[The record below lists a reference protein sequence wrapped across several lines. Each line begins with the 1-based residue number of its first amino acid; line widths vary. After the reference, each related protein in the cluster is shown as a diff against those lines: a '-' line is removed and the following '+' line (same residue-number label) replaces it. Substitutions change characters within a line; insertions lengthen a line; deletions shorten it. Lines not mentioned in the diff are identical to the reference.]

1 MATYNTNSL
10 PEPIYP
16 SVWDTG
22 QPPDPFIGAQTFLG
36 CTVASFN
43 VSSDLQGRG
52 GQLNA
57 TLVEDFDASGVRQK
71 LQDTGIYDVA
81 TATSGSLPIVGSPQ
95 YFKLLDNNS
104 ETLFEYNGI
113 LKSIGRRVTPNG
125 GKTYSA
131 TLSGPLSLLQNI
143 TVILDKYSGFGYAQ
157 EGIPNIN
164 SINSYYQVGSPLDE
178 YGLNHFDN
186 KNYEAVDTGLDENLT
201 GDVDVRDAVKF
212 DLDINEIPPTGY
224 EVGLSLAT
232 NNRSIIWTNVYN
244 IMNVF
249 GFYES
254 NSHGFSSNN
263 GYGYSSS
270 TSTGMKLGKVI
281 QALDHL
287 INRTKKGSPESYF
300 GGNILS
306 GTSTYNICGV
316 QGGHIG
322 SDPYYYG
329 VDFKGFI
336 VQLKGL
342 LAIRFVLSGYATAD
356 DPECLVR
363 ADKLVNNYEISQG
376 STDLGSLISGICSNF
391 GFEFLVNLHKVSYTS
406 GSTTDYMQE
415 IRLAVAA
422 GAAIAG
428 ISSPFN
434 YYGYPT
440 NSEFVLEKTG
450 QGRTGDT
457 KLGGVISML
466 LLDKSLIRCD
476 RPFSAIA
483 YHLLGLE
490 VPNFGNYGAMGK
502 NVNPGVNNPFSPAFD
517 LTTTGPSYID
527 PLDDDYNDKHPE
539 GSTPYGGKFPVETS
553 LDSSGPLVS
562 SVLQRAQSTDLS
574 IINVESVT
582 CKMILGGPV
591 SRIVDVPR
599 KYIYQYWGDINIYPT
614 GTVCDLDQVSYRAQP
629 VITQLLPHDDI
640 YDHILID
647 MKDVLPD
654 NVCQGVAYSGVY
666 SASISE
672 IRMAMS
678 NKGRWRHFLKI
689 LKPCKWAAIEAC
701 ANINESGIM
710 QDIGSL
716 YKVSGVSSGN
726 ATLMNQYT
734 DPTYEYYQEYTGSK
748 TPIGVENTS
757 VKSIKP
763 KVSSTDGDYHNSL
776 DSKTL
781 VEKIHQK
788 IKNIGDAHYG
798 KSWVGWVPHIE
809 TKVADNRKEVISNYE
824 KSWEVSD
831 NAYLEPSGYR
841 IIHAP
846 QTSKFIKDH
855 KVSAYSNFEYSM
867 GNALHKF
874 TDAFTETGDVEAFR
888 KEPGNDTFYVYD
900 FSEINPESIHISECS
915 ESGIAHTKIDI
926 DDKYINLPYDYF
938 TNYVRIDK
946 PFVSPTGGPD
956 AFLYSQNSSEPER
969 SAGLIGYSNT
979 GDIYADVPSK
989 AGRTNAQKLANT
1001 YLYNSVIATGTH
1013 DKNSV
1018 IFDKHDVLCDVAKS
1032 THSSSFDKSWETIDK
1047 FLDLRFPDNAQ
1058 DCFHFVKFETERVF
1072 NPLTKAK
1079 SFGFVDGRIVVDT
1092 YRKKI
1097 DPLNLADSS
1106 RLKAMLLAQLKQ
1118 GKSPLDIDPLKDS
1131 AFPVCIPPLSI
1142 GVPQVSNRY
1151 YYGPWVTDNKFMFA
1165 GGTEFLHDTSLV
1177 PENFVTPVYGGQ
1189 IYEDI
1194 AFTGFNYFDDFSGT
1208 IGLNNAGKAYA
1219 NSIDGFKL
1227 FANEN
1232 GTVTLPGA
1240 PLIKNIGDALFKSP
1254 HFSFQDVNDATY
1266 ILSLSVQATPQG
1278 ITTTYNFGSNQPR
1291 LDSIPKQY
1299 ADKIQKTSED
1309 AKSRVKYLRPK

>member
-16 SVWDTG
+16 SIWDTG

-57 TLVEDFDASGVRQK
+57 TLVEDYDASGVRQK
-71 LQDTGIYDVA
+71 LQDTGIYDVV
-81 TATSGSLPIVGSPQ
+81 TATSGSLPVVGSPQ
-95 YFKLLDNNS
+95 YFKLLDKNS
-104 ETLFEYNGI
+104 DTIFEYNGI

-131 TLSGPLSLLQNI
+131 TLSGPLSLLQNV
-143 TVILDKYSGFGYAQ
+143 TVILDKYAGFGYAQ

-164 SINSYYQVGSPLDE
+164 SINSYYQVGSPLNE

-186 KNYEAVDTGLDENLT
+186 QLYKSVDTGLDKNLT
-201 GDVDVRDAVKF
+201 GDVSPDLAVPF

-244 IMNVF
+244 IINVF

-254 NSHGFSSNN
+254 NSHGFSSSN

-281 QALDHL
+281 QALDQL
-287 INRTKKGSPESYF
+287 INRTKKNSPQRYF

-316 QGGHIG
+316 RDGHIG

-329 VDFKGFI
+329 VDFNSFI
-336 VQLKGL
+336 LQLKGL
-342 LAIRFVLSGYATAD
+342 LAGRYLLSGYATTD
-356 DPECLVR
+356 DPLCHKR
-363 ADKLVNNYEISQG
+363 ASKIVDNYEITQG

-391 GFEFLVNLHKVSYTS
+391 GFEFLVNLTKVSYTS

-422 GAAIAG
+422 GADIAD

-434 YYGYPT
+434 YYG
-440 NSEFVLEKTG
+440 NHLSSEFVLEKTG
-450 QGRTGDT
+450 QGQTGDT
-457 KLGGVISML
+457 KLGGVISIL

-490 VPNFGNYGAMGK
+490 VPNFGDYGLAGK
-502 NVNPGVNNPFSPAFD
+502 HSNPGIRSPASPAFD
-517 LTTTGPSYID
+517 LTSVGPSYID
-527 PLDDDYNDKHPE
+527 PLDDDYNNKHPE
-539 GSTPYGGKFPVETS
+539 GYTPYGGKFPVETGLS
-553 LDSSGPLVS
+553 LAHK
-562 SVLQRAQSTDLS
+562 VLQRAQSTDLS
-574 IINVESVT
+574 IVNVESVT

-591 SRIVDVPR
+591 SRIVDIPR
-599 KYIYQYWGDINIYPT
+599 KYIYHYWGDINIYPS
-614 GTVCDLDQVSYRAQP
+614 GTVCDLDKVSSRSHP
-629 VITQLLPHDDI
+629 VVTQLLPHDDI
-640 YDHILID
+640 YDHVLID

-701 ANINESGIM
+701 ANINESGTM
-710 QDIGSL
+710 RDIGSL
-716 YKVSGVSSGN
+716 YAVSGVSSGN
-726 ATLMNQYT
+726 ATLMNQYS

-748 TPIGVENTS
+748 TPIGAENTS

-763 KVSSTDGDYHNSL
+763 KVSSTDGEYHNSL

-788 IKNIGDAHYG
+788 IKSIGDTHYG
-798 KSWVGWVPHIE
+798 KSWFGWVPHME
-809 TKVADNRKEVISNYE
+809 TKVAQNRKEIISSYE
-824 KSWEVSD
+824 KSWTVSD
-831 NAYLEPSGYR
+831 DAYLEPSGYTL
-841 IIHAP
+841 INAP

-867 GNALHKF
+867 GSGLHKF

-888 KEPGNDTFYVYD
+888 KEPGNETFYVYD
-900 FSEINPESIHISECS
+900 FSEINPETIHISECA
-915 ESGIAHTKIDI
+915 ESGIAHTQVDI
-926 DDKYINLPYDYF
+926 DKKYVNLPYDYF

-969 SAGLIGYSNT
+969 SAGLMGYSMS
-979 GDIYADVPSK
+979 GDIYEGVPSK
-989 AGRTNAQKLANT
+989 AGRTNAEKLANT

-1032 THSSSFDKSWETIDK
+1032 THSGSFDKSWETIDK

-1058 DCFHFVKFETERVF
+1058 DCFHFVKFKTERVF
-1072 NPLTKAK
+1072 NPLTTAK
-1079 SFGFVDGRIVVDT
+1079 GHGITDGKIVVDI

-1097 DPLNLADSS
+1097 EPIPVPVSS
-1106 RLKAMLLAQLKQ
+1106 PSRAILLSRQLKQ

-1177 PENFVTPVYGGQ
+1177 PENFVAPVYGEL
-1189 IYEDI
+1189 IYEDV

-1208 IGLNNAGKAYA
+1208 VGLNNAGKAYA

-1240 PLIKNIGDALFKSP
+1240 PLIKNIGDALFRSS
-1254 HFSFQDVNDATY
+1254 HFSVQDAADATY

-1299 ADKIQKTSED
+1299 ADKIQKTSEQ
-1309 AKSRVKYLRPK
+1309 AKNRIGHIG